1 MIKSRK
7 EKSWNEKR
15 LEKERRKALQKVRE
29 NALREKAER
38 RKREKE
44 AREESRKRK
53 LDNEKRAEQVQ
64 IVSNLAKLKKMSKKE
79 LRKLQV
85 RGD

>member
-1 MIKSRK
+1 LRALIKSRK

-38 RKREKE
+38 RKVRLSVF
-44 AREESRKRK
+44 A
-53 LDNEKRAEQVQ
+53 LD
-64 IVSNLAKLKKMSKKE
+64 SY
-79 LRKLQV
+79 
-85 RGD
+85 